1 MINILD
7 ARNRN
12 FENLL
17 DELISKR
24 KSKANFN
31 SYKVKKI
38 LNDIK
43 KNGDAAILKYEKKF
57 SKNYKIISKS
67 KQIQRQIRSLDKKVK
82 NSIDL
87 DYLARA
93 NCRTRANHIPR

>member
-7 ARNRN
+7 AGNKN

-17 DELISKR
+17 DDLISKR

-43 KNGDAAILKYEKKF
+43 KKWRYSYFEI
-57 SKNYKIISKS
+57 
-67 KQIQRQIRSLDKKVK
+67 
-82 NSIDL
+82 
-87 DYLARA
+87 
-93 NCRTRANHIPR
+93 

>member
-7 ARNRN
+7 ARKRN

-17 DELISKR
+17 DDLIYKR

-43 KNGDAAILKYEKKF
+43 KNGDAAILK
-57 SKNYKIISKS
+57 
-67 KQIQRQIRSLDKKVK
+67 
-82 NSIDL
+82 
-87 DYLARA
+87 
-93 NCRTRANHIPR
+93 